1 MNDFEMVL
9 VVIITGITF
18 VFTFCIRCISFSSSL
33 SFKIFLA
40 SFLTTFLSI
49 CSVYQQTCS
58 FFIITD
64 YDVRFIV
71 TDGSVGLHLLISQ
84 YGDLIS
90 ITCFHDFGTWSFQCS
105 VSDCTHI
112 SLHIL
117 SCRFTYRSSANIG
130 HADM

>member
-64 YDVRFIV
+64 YDVWFIV
-71 TDGSVGLHLLISQ
+71 KNSSV
-84 YGDLIS
+84 
-90 ITCFHDFGTWSFQCS
+90 DFFVFVVVATAIGVVAS
-105 VSDCTHI
+105 VLMCVSE
-112 SLHIL
+112 S
-117 SCRFTYRSSANIG
+117 
-130 HADM
+130 